1 MKKEIK
7 TNAMRILE
15 NLDIDYEHVDYEL
28 EREFT
33 SAVDIAEKTHEDVDI
48 VYKTLATIS
57 KDKEVFVLVIP
68 AADSIDFKKAAKA
81 CEVKSLSMLHLKDLK
96 KTVGYERGA
105 TTAIAMKKDY
115 PVVLDEKAKEHEI
128 IKVSAGKIGHGL
140 KLRPDDFIKATKG
153 KYGDITQ

>member
-7 TNAMRILE
+7 TNAMTILD

-28 EREFT
+28 EGDFT